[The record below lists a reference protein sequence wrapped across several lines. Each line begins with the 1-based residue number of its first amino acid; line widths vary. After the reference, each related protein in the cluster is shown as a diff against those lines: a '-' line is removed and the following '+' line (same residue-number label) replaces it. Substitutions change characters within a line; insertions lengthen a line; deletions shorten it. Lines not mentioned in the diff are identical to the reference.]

1 MKAFAKFLGLTTAS
15 MIFCLGA
22 RSQSGDECKFLMVLT
37 YLRTNSQIIDHIK
50 SFFPGAA
57 QKRDKFVEIQV
68 CEGIQFLGISLFKDE
83 LSKKDYGISKE
94 LITDGKLY
102 REKYYFPSYYSTFLK
117 KIAPVNESKL
127 YLTFSRPIDNYEV
140 VEIGNVV
147 PVMEGRK
154 FGKALRIFFEF
165 DSDGTIE
172 EVLYARSVYN

>member
-1 MKAFAKFLGLTTAS
+1 
-15 MIFCLGA
+15 
-22 RSQSGDECKFLMVLT
+22 
-37 YLRTNSQIIDHIK
+37 
-50 SFFPGAA
+50 
-57 QKRDKFVEIQV
+57 VEIQV

-102 REKYYFPSYYSTFLK
+102 RDKYYFPSYYSAFLK
-117 KIAPVNESKL
+117 KIAPVNGSKL

-140 VEIGNVV
+140 VEIGNVI

-154 FGKALRIFFEF
+154 LGKALRIFFEF

-172 EVLYARSVYN
+172 EVLYAGSVYN